1 MTKGQ
6 ALSDTHATA
15 PQSLFMV
22 STTELAVLDYP
33 FRVDVIHKRKKS
45 LKTSLLK
52 GGPFLNKRIAIL
64 GGSTTDEIKDVLE
77 LFLLRAG
84 IRPQFYQSDYNRYYE
99 DVMFPNETLERFA
112 PDIVYIHTTQANV
125 TQAPLVTDSPDVVQA
140 KLVAEVTKFT
150 SLWEKI
156 RSTYNCTVIQ
166 NNFEL
171 PHYRIL
177 GNLDFSAF
185 QGATH
190 FTMRLNM
197 AFAEYA
203 QTHKDFYINDINYL
217 SASFGLA
224 KWYDPTFW
232 HAFKYA
238 LSYDAIPSL
247 AHSVAR
253 IITAVY
259 GKSKKCLVLDLDNT
273 VWGGVIGDDGADN
286 IKIGKETAAGEAYSA
301 FQQYA
306 TELKRRGIV
315 LAVCSKNDPELAA
328 QGFAHADSILSIKDF
343 AAFKANWDPK
353 YLSLRQI
360 ASEINIGLD
369 SLVFVDDNPAER
381 ELVRRQLPE
390 IAVPEVG
397 SDVTGFIAFIDQA
410 GYFEPAVLSA
420 DDIQRTKFYEA
431 NLERQNLQVDI
442 ADYEEFLAS
451 LRMTAEIGP
460 FSQKYLDRITQLINK
475 TNQFNVTT
483 RRYSASDVE
492 TMSRDPRT
500 VTLYGRL
507 RDKFGDSGLIT
518 AIAGTVKDTTL
529 HIDLWVMSC
538 RVIKRDMEFA
548 MFAELVR
555 ECIARGVTRI
565 AGYYYPT
572 AKNAIVADLFSQLGF
587 TLTTGAENGD
597 TQWALEVGRNHE
609 PTTRAI
615 EVVR

>member
-1 MTKGQ
+1 MV
-6 ALSDTHATA
+6 DTAQFGA
-15 PQSLFMV
+15 
-22 STTELAVLDYP
+22 LDYP
-33 FRVDVIHKRKKS
+33 FRVDIIHKKKKS
-45 LKTSLLK
+45 LKASLLK
-52 GGPFLNKRIAIL
+52 GGPFLDKRIAVL

-77 LFLLRAG
+77 LFLLREG

-99 DVMFPNETLERFA
+99 DVMFPNEALERFK
-112 PDIVYIHTTQANV
+112 PNIVYIHTTQANL
-125 TQAPLVTDSPDVVQA
+125 TQVPLVADSRGVVEA
-140 KLVAEVTKFT
+140 KLAAEMTKFT

-156 RSTYNCTVIQ
+156 RSTYNCTIIQ

-171 PHYRIL
+171 PHYRVL

-185 QGATH
+185 QGVTH
-190 FTMRLNM
+190 FTMRLNL

-203 QTHKDFYINDINYL
+203 QTHHDFYINDINYL

-224 KWYDPTFW
+224 KWHDPTFW
-232 HAFKYA
+232 HAYKYA

-253 IITAVY
+253 IVTAVY

-286 IKIGKETAAGEAYSA
+286 IKIGKETPVGEAYSA

-315 LAVCSKNDPELAA
+315 LAVCSKNDPEIAA
-328 QGFAHADSILSIKDF
+328 QGFAHADSILAMTDF
-343 AAFKANWDPK
+343 AAFKASWDPK
-353 YLSLRQI
+353 YLALRQI
-360 ASEINIGLD
+360 ASEVNIGLD

-381 ELVRRQLPE
+381 DLMRRQVPE

-397 SDVTGFIAFIDQA
+397 SDVADFIAFIDGA

-420 DDIQRTKFYEA
+420 DDIQRTKSYEA
-431 NLERQNLQVDI
+431 DLVRQNLQAAI
-442 ADYEEFLAS
+442 ADYGEFLAS
-451 LRMTAEIGP
+451 LDMTAEIAP
-460 FSQKYLDRITQLINK
+460 FSAKYLDRITQLINK

-483 RRYSASDVE
+483 KRYSASDVE
-492 TMSRDPRT
+492 TMSRDPGT
-500 VTLYGRL
+500 LTLYGRL
-507 RDKFGDSGLIT
+507 KDRFGDNGLIS
-518 AIAGTVKDTTL
+518 AIAGTLKDATL
-529 HIDLWVMSC
+529 HIDVWVMSC

-548 MFAELVR
+548 MFDELVR
-555 ECIARGVTRI
+555 ECIARGVNRI

-572 AKNAIVADLFSQLGF
+572 AKNAIVADLFPRLGF
-587 TLTTGAENGD
+587 TLTTRAEKGATE
-597 TQWALEVGRNHE
+597 WAFDVGRGHE

-615 EVVR
+615 QVVR